1 MKGNNPALLLSHFLD
16 RPIAFHP
23 ILSSKKLLG
32 GVAPALMLSQAIY
45 WQNVVARDPDRWP
58 GGYWWKTVADWQKET
73 GLSESEQQNA
83 RRTLRKHKWW
93 HEKLAGLPGKLH
105 FRIDINEMAQ
115 WILDSLG
122 GEGNGDG
129 GDGGKTQEKSIDY
142 LKKGNLIPENPRTC
156 SAEKGKHSYSTK
168 TTPKTTTTAN
178 SPSRNSGDYS
188 LDLIDFSLIYPEI
201 ASQAKEVLL
210 HAGLEFDVSQR
221 ILDEIAGQIRAGRAR
236 FPLKLLNT
244 LINKAANGAL
254 ETTSYG
260 LNARE
265 EREARARA
273 DANRARLAAVD
284 KTAKASPPQRSPRSG
299 PGIGVTPPAWGERH
313 EEIFRTLRSKMAP

>member
-1 MKGNNPALLLSHFLD
+1 
-16 RPIAFHP
+16 
-23 ILSSKKLLG
+23 
-32 GVAPALMLSQAIY
+32 
-45 WQNVVARDPDRWP
+45 
-58 GGYWWKTVADWQKET
+58 
-73 GLSESEQQNA
+73 
-83 RRTLRKHKWW
+83 
-93 HEKLAGLPGKLH
+93 
-105 FRIDINEMAQ
+105 MAQ

-122 GEGNGDG
+122 GEGNGD
-129 GDGGKTQEKSIDY
+129 DGKTQEKSIDY
-142 LKKGNLIPENPRTC
+142 LKKGNLIPENPQTC
-156 SAEKGKHSYSTK
+156 SAEKGNHSYTTK

-178 SPSRNSGDYS
+178 SPSPNRNSS
-188 LDLIDFSLIYPEI
+188 NCSIDLIDFSLIYPEI
-201 ASQAKEVLL
+201 ASQTKEVLL
-210 HAGLEFDVSQR
+210 DAGLEFDVSQR

-265 EREARARA
+265 EREACARA

-284 KTAKASPPQRSPRSG
+284 KAAKASPPLRSPRSG

>member
-58 GGYWWKTVADWQKET
+58 GGFWWKTAADWQKET
-73 GLSESEQQNA
+73 GLSDSEQQTA
-83 RRTLRKHKWW
+83 RRALRKHKWW
-93 HEKLAGLPGKLH
+93 LEKLAGLPGKLH
-105 FRIDINEMAQ
+105 FCLDINGMSQ
-115 WILDSLG
+115 WMLDSLG
-122 GEGNGDG
+122 GEGDA
-129 GDGGKTQEKSIDY
+129 DDWKTQEKSIDY
-142 LKKGNLIPENPRTC
+142 PKRGNLIPEKRQAC
-156 SAEKGKHSYSTK
+156 SVEKGKHSYNTK
-168 TTPKTTTTAN
+168 TTPKNTTTAN
-178 SPSRNSGDYS
+178 SPARDSVDCSI
-188 LDLIDFSLIYPEI
+188 DLIDLSLIYPEI
-201 ASQAKEVLL
+201 ASQAKEFLL
-210 HAGLEFDVSQR
+210 DADLEFEVSQR
-221 ILDEIAGQIRAGRAR
+221 ILDELVGQIRAGRAR

-254 ETTSYG
+254 ETSSYG

-265 EREARARA
+265 EREARART

-284 KTAKASPPQRSPRSG
+284 KAAKAPPQRSPRSG